1 MVFSVSKLL
10 PAYRAVGTS
19 VCVFIQSGP
28 KVYTPVNFAHILRV
42 FFVLIYVYFISL
54 QRADNDA

>member
-42 FFVLIYVYFISL
+42 FCIDLCVFHITAKS
-54 QRADNDA
+54 